1 MNILHDPVGLPARTR
16 PQRTLPLSA
25 LKHTMALS
33 LLAFSVVQANVAL
46 AATVTPATGNAVE
59 ARVSSILD
67 NMSQS
72 EKINFTRVNDGHM
85 VPSLLK
91 WGIQGTVAYDSSM
104 GVHVNNKTF
113 GAQYP
118 SQPAIAA
125 TWSINRAKEFGLAI
139 AYETRIS
146 GGQQMLSPGVN
157 LYRTPYNGRAAEYV
171 SGEDPF
177 LGAVLAPAIVNAI
190 QVQGI
195 QASGKHYLANE
206 QEANRQGLNVKV
218 DERTL
223 RELYLPGFES
233 MVKNANVASIMC
245 GFNKINGD
253 YACENH
259 HLITEV
265 LKGEWGFQGNVI
277 SDFNAVH
284 DPFKGAWAGTDLD
297 MPSGLQFTEANLLPL
312 IWSGQLTQNV
322 IDDKVKRNLRAVVS
336 YDLQDNM
343 NTAQT
348 LDHPEYG
355 QRAALNTAREGI
367 VLLRNANTT
376 AGKPLL
382 PLAKSAKIAVIGNW
396 AYDAPGSPFGTANA
410 PPDSYVTELSGLQQ
424 LASNSTNV
432 TFLPEMSLNAK
443 TAAWYQ
449 PTTGNSTV
457 SNAGVKAEYY
467 ANTSFSGSPALTR
480 VEPGVNL
487 NWTTSTNETD
497 AGNTTVSGF
506 TPTAGAFS
514 ARFTSVIKPTISGA
528 HVFKVRAD
536 GPYKLWINDELV
548 LESDGVQF
556 SPDVVN
562 ALTTSGKTPALVA
575 GKSYTVKLE
584 YRRSGS
590 NFTPALG
597 GLAGVQMSWA
607 SLRPPKDLAKYDA
620 VVIATGTSNEHE
632 GEAADHGFEMP
643 DQQAELISFATKA
656 NPNTIVVMHGGGV
669 PDMQPWATKVGAS
682 LQAWFPGQ
690 QAGQA
695 LAEILFGKVNP
706 SGKLPITVD
715 KKIED
720 NPSYASYP
728 DPAAYRG
735 DNALTEMTYSEGLYM
750 GYRGYDK
757 KHAKPLYPFGF
768 GLSYTTFGYS
778 DLKLSTNVLA
788 PGNTIDVTFK
798 VTNTG
803 DKAGFEVAQL
813 YVHPAAPSV
822 DRPEKELKGF
832 TKVYLQPGESKT
844 VSIPIDSRSLAHYV
858 EKTDS
863 WDVDAGKFKIL
874 VGPDSENLPLDRTL
888 ITLFAEHLTTA
899 DSNPLPVPLRKAV
912 QVSAA
917 QRY

>member
-1 MNILHDPVGLPARTR
+1 M
-16 PQRTLPLSA
+16 SA
-25 LKHTMALS
+25 FKHT
-33 LLAFSVVQANVAL
+33 LAFSLLSLGVLQANLAL
-46 AATVTPATGNAVE
+46 AAVTPATGDAVE

-67 NMSQS
+67 NMNQS

-85 VPSLLK
+85 IPSLLK
-91 WGIQGTVAYDSSM
+91 WGIKGTTAYDSSM
-104 GVHVNNKTF
+104 GVHVNNATF

-118 SQPAIAA
+118 SQSALAA

-157 LYRTPYNGRAAEYV
+157 LYRTPYNGRSAEYA

-177 LGAVLAPAIVNAI
+177 IGAVLAPAVVNAI
-190 QVQGI
+190 QAQGI

-206 QEANRQGLNVKV
+206 QEANRQAVNVVV

-259 HLITEV
+259 HLITDV
-265 LKGEWGFQGNVI
+265 LKGEWGYQGIVI
-277 SDFNAVH
+277 SDFNAIH
-284 DPFKGAWAGTDLD
+284 NAFKGAWAGTDID
-297 MPSGLQFTEANLLPL
+297 MPSGLQFTEANLMPYV
-312 IWSGQLTQNV
+312 WSGQLSQNV
-322 IDDKVKRNLRAVVS
+322 IDDKVKRNLRAIVS
-336 YDLQDNM
+336 YDFQENL
-343 NTAQT
+343 NTAKT

-355 QRAALNTAREGI
+355 QRASLNTARESI
-367 VLLRNANTT
+367 VLLRNEKTA

-382 PLAKSAKIAVIGNW
+382 PLARDAKIAVIGDW
-396 AYDAPGSPFGTANA
+396 AYQAPGSPFGTANS
-410 PPDSYVTELSGLQQ
+410 PPNSYVTELSGLQQ
-424 LASNSTNV
+424 LASSSTNV
-432 TFLPEMSLNAK
+432 TYLPELSLNPKAS
-443 TAAWYQ
+443 AWYQ
-449 PTTGNSTV
+449 PAVGSNNV
-457 SNAGVKAEYY
+457 NNAGVKAEYFS
-467 ANTSFSGSPALTR
+467 NTSFSGSPVVTR

-487 NWTTSTNETD
+487 NWTTGTNETN
-497 AGNTTVSGF
+497 AGTTAVSGF
-506 TPTAGAFS
+506 SPTAGAFS
-514 ARFTSVIKPTISGA
+514 ARYTATIKPTVSGVQ
-528 HVFKVRAD
+528 VFKVRAD
-536 GPYKLWINDELV
+536 GPYKLWVNDELV
-548 LESDGVQF
+548 LQSDGK
-556 SPDVVN
+556 PYAADVVN
-562 ALTTSGKTPALVA
+562 ALTTSGKTAALVA
-575 GKSYTVKLE
+575 GKSYSVKLE
-584 YRRSGS
+584 YQRVQA
-590 NFTPALG
+590 NFIPALG
-597 GLAGVQMSWA
+597 GITGVQMSWA
-607 SLRPPKDLAKYDA
+607 ALRPPKDLSKYDA
-620 VVIATGTSNEHE
+620 VVIATGSNYEHE
-632 GEAADHGFEMP
+632 GEGADHGFELP
-643 DQQAELISFATKA
+643 DQQAELISFVTKA
-656 NPNTIVVMHGGGV
+656 NPNTIVVMHGGGSM
-669 PDMQPWATKVGAS
+669 DMQPWANKVGAS

-690 QAGQA
+690 QGGQA

-706 SGKLPITVD
+706 SGKLPITID

-757 KHAKPLYPFGF
+757 KHAKPLYPFGY
-768 GLSYTTFGYS
+768 GLSYTTFDYS
-778 DLKLSTNVLA
+778 DLKLSTNVMA
-788 PGNTIDVTFK
+788 PGSTVDVTFK

-813 YVHPAAPSV
+813 YVHPNNPAV

-844 VSIPIDSRSLAHYV
+844 VSIPIDSRSLAYYV

-874 VGPDSENLPLDRTL
+874 VGPDSEDLPLDRTL
-888 ITLFAEHLTTA
+888 ITLFPEHLTTR
-899 DSNPLPVPLRKAV
+899 DSNPLPLPLRKAV
-912 QVSAA
+912 QVSAS
-917 QRY
+917 QTY

>member
-1 MNILHDPVGLPARTR
+1 M
-16 PQRTLPLSA
+16 SA
-25 LKHTMALS
+25 LKHTLALS
-33 LLAFSVVQANVAL
+33 LLSLGVLQANLAL
-46 AATVTPATGNAVE
+46 AEVTPATGNAVE

-85 VPSLLK
+85 IPSLLK
-91 WGIQGTVAYDSSM
+91 WGIKGTVAYDSSM
-104 GVHVNNKTF
+104 GVHVNNATF

-118 SQPAIAA
+118 SQSALAA

-157 LYRTPYNGRAAEYV
+157 LYRTPYNGRSAEYA

-177 LGAVLAPAIVNAI
+177 IGAVLAPAVVNGI
-190 QVQGI
+190 QAQGI

-206 QEANRQGLNVKV
+206 QEANRQALNVVV

-265 LKGEWGFQGNVI
+265 LKGEWGYQGTVI
-277 SDFNAVH
+277 SDFNAIH
-284 DPFKGAWAGTDLD
+284 DAFKGAWAGTDID
-297 MPSGLQFTEANLLPL
+297 MPSGLQFTEANLMPYV
-312 IWSGQLTQNV
+312 WSGQLSQNV
-322 IDDKVKRNLRAVVS
+322 IDDKVKRNLRAIVS
-336 YDLQDNM
+336 YDFQENL
-343 NTAQT
+343 NTAKT

-355 QRAALNTAREGI
+355 QRASLNTARESI
-367 VLLRNANTT
+367 VLLRNENTA

-382 PLAKSAKIAVIGNW
+382 PLARDAKIAVIGDW
-396 AYDAPGSPFGTANA
+396 AYQAPASPFGTANS
-410 PPDSYVTELSGLQQ
+410 PPNSYVTELSGLQQ
-424 LASNSTNV
+424 LASSSANV
-432 TFLPEMSLNAK
+432 TYLPELSLNPKAS
-443 TAAWYQ
+443 AWFQ
-449 PTTGNSTV
+449 PAVGSNNV
-457 SNAGVKAEYY
+457 NNAGVKAEYF
-467 ANTSFSGSPALTR
+467 ANTSFSGSPAVTR

-487 NWTTSTNETD
+487 NWTTGTNETN
-497 AGNTTVSGF
+497 AGTTAVSGF
-506 TPTAGAFS
+506 SPTPGAFS
-514 ARFTSVIKPTISGA
+514 ARYTATIKPSVSGA
-528 HVFKVRAD
+528 QVFKVRAD
-536 GPYKLWINDELV
+536 GPYKLWVNDELV
-548 LESDGVQF
+548 LQSDGAPY
-556 SPDVVN
+556 SGDVVN
-562 ALTTSGKTPALVA
+562 ALTTSGKTAALVA
-575 GKSYTVKLE
+575 GKSYSVRLE
-584 YRRSGS
+584 YQRIQG
-590 NFTPALG
+590 NFIPALG
-597 GLAGVQMSWA
+597 GVTGVQMSWA
-607 SLRPPKDLAKYDA
+607 ALRPPKDLSKYDA
-620 VVIATGTSNEHE
+620 VVIATGSNYEHE
-632 GEAADHGFEMP
+632 GEGSDHGFELP
-643 DQQAELISFATKA
+643 DQQAELISFVTKA
-656 NPNTIVVMHGGGV
+656 NPNTIVVMHGGGSA
-669 PDMQPWATKVGAS
+669 DMQPWASKVGAS

-690 QAGQA
+690 QGGQA

-706 SGKLPITVD
+706 SGKLPITID

-757 KHAKPLYPFGF
+757 KHAKPLYPFGY

-778 DLKLSTNVLA
+778 DLKLSTNVMA
-788 PGNTIDVTFK
+788 PGSTVDVTFK

-813 YVHPAAPSV
+813 YVHPNNPAV

-844 VSIPIDSRSLAHYV
+844 VSIPIDSRSLAYYV

-874 VGPDSENLPLDRTL
+874 VGPDSEDLPLDRTL
-888 ITLFAEHLTTA
+888 ITLFPEHLTTR
-899 DSNPLPVPLRKAV
+899 DSNPLPLPLRKAV
-912 QVSAA
+912 QVSAS
-917 QRY
+917 QTY

>member
-1 MNILHDPVGLPARTR
+1 M
-16 PQRTLPLSA
+16 SA
-25 LKHTMALS
+25 LKHTLALS
-33 LLAFSVVQANVAL
+33 LLSLGVLQANLAL
-46 AATVTPATGNAVE
+46 AEVTPATGNAVE

-85 VPSLLK
+85 IPSLLK
-91 WGIQGTVAYDSSM
+91 WGIKGTVAYDSSM
-104 GVHVNNKTF
+104 GVHVNNATF

-118 SQPAIAA
+118 SQSALAA

-157 LYRTPYNGRAAEYV
+157 LYRTPYNGRSAEYA

-177 LGAVLAPAIVNAI
+177 IGAVLAPAVVNGI
-190 QVQGI
+190 QAQGI

-206 QEANRQGLNVKV
+206 QEANRQALSVVV

-265 LKGEWGFQGNVI
+265 LKGEWGYQGTVI
-277 SDFNAVH
+277 SDFNAIH
-284 DPFKGAWAGTDLD
+284 DAFKGAWAGTDID
-297 MPSGLQFTEANLLPL
+297 MPSGLQFTEANLMPYV
-312 IWSGQLTQNV
+312 WSGQLSQNV
-322 IDDKVKRNLRAVVS
+322 IDDKVKRNLRAIVS
-336 YDLQDNM
+336 YDFQENL
-343 NTAQT
+343 NTAKT

-355 QRAALNTAREGI
+355 QRASLNTARESI
-367 VLLRNANTT
+367 VLLRNENTA

-382 PLAKSAKIAVIGNW
+382 PLARDAKIAVIGDW
-396 AYDAPGSPFGTANA
+396 AYQAPASPFGTANS
-410 PPDSYVTELSGLQQ
+410 PPNSYVTELSGLQQ
-424 LASNSTNV
+424 LASSSANV
-432 TFLPEMSLNAK
+432 TYLSELSLNPKAS
-443 TAAWYQ
+443 AWFQ
-449 PTTGNSTV
+449 PAVGSNNV
-457 SNAGVKAEYY
+457 NNAGVKAEYFS
-467 ANTSFSGSPALTR
+467 NTSFSGSPAVTR

-487 NWTTSTNETD
+487 NWTTGTNETN
-497 AGNTTVSGF
+497 AGTTAVSGF
-506 TPTAGAFS
+506 SPTPGAFS
-514 ARFTSVIKPTISGA
+514 ARYTATIKPTVSGA
-528 HVFKVRAD
+528 QVFKVRAD
-536 GPYKLWINDELV
+536 GPYKLWVNDELV
-548 LESDGVQF
+548 LQSDGAPY
-556 SPDVVN
+556 SADVVN
-562 ALTTSGKTPALVA
+562 ALTTSGKTAALVA
-575 GKSYTVKLE
+575 GKSYSVKLE
-584 YRRSGS
+584 YQRIQG
-590 NFTPALG
+590 NFIPALG
-597 GLAGVQMSWA
+597 GVTGVQMSWA
-607 SLRPPKDLAKYDA
+607 ALRPPKDLSKYDA
-620 VVIATGTSNEHE
+620 VVIATGSNYEHE
-632 GEAADHGFEMP
+632 GEGSDHGFELP
-643 DQQAELISFATKA
+643 DQQAELISFVTKA
-656 NPNTIVVMHGGGV
+656 NPNTIVVMHGGGSA
-669 PDMQPWATKVGAS
+669 DMQPWASKVGAS

-690 QAGQA
+690 QGGQA

-706 SGKLPITVD
+706 SGKLPITID

-757 KHAKPLYPFGF
+757 KHAKPLYPFGY

-778 DLKLSTNVLA
+778 DLKLSTNVMA
-788 PGNTIDVTFK
+788 PGSTVDVTFK

-813 YVHPAAPSV
+813 YVHPNNPAV

-844 VSIPIDSRSLAHYV
+844 VSIPIDSRSLAYYV

-874 VGPDSENLPLDRTL
+874 VGPDSEDLPLDRTL
-888 ITLFAEHLTTA
+888 ITLFPEHLTTR
-899 DSNPLPVPLRKAV
+899 DSNPLPLPLRKAV
-912 QVSAA
+912 QVSAS
-917 QRY
+917 QTY

>member
-1 MNILHDPVGLPARTR
+1 M
-16 PQRTLPLSA
+16 SA
-25 LKHTMALS
+25 FKHTLALS
-33 LLAFSVVQANVAL
+33 LLSLGVLQANLAL
-46 AATVTPATGNAVE
+46 AAVTPATGNAVE

-67 NMSQS
+67 NMNQS

-85 VPSLLK
+85 IPSLLK
-91 WGIQGTVAYDSSM
+91 WGIKGTVAYDSSM
-104 GVHVNNKTF
+104 GVHVNNATF

-118 SQPAIAA
+118 SQSALAA

-157 LYRTPYNGRAAEYV
+157 LYRTPYNGRSAEYA

-177 LGAVLAPAIVNAI
+177 IGAVLAPAVVNGI
-190 QVQGI
+190 QAQGI

-206 QEANRQGLNVKV
+206 QEANRQAVNVVV

-259 HLITEV
+259 HLITDV
-265 LKGEWGFQGNVI
+265 LKGEWGYQGTVI
-277 SDFNAVH
+277 SDFNAIH
-284 DPFKGAWAGTDLD
+284 DAFKGAWAGTDID
-297 MPSGLQFTEANLLPL
+297 MPSGLQFTEANLMPYV
-312 IWSGQLTQNV
+312 WSGQLSQNV
-322 IDDKVKRNLRAVVS
+322 IDDKVKRNLRAIVS
-336 YDLQDNM
+336 YDFQENL
-343 NTAQT
+343 NTAKT

-355 QRAALNTAREGI
+355 QRASLNTARESI
-367 VLLRNANTT
+367 VLLRNEKTS

-382 PLAKSAKIAVIGNW
+382 PLARDAKIAVIGDW
-396 AYDAPGSPFGTANA
+396 AYQAPASPFGTANS
-410 PPDSYVTELSGLQQ
+410 PPNSYVTELSGLQQ
-424 LASNSTNV
+424 LASSSTNV
-432 TFLPEMSLNAK
+432 TYLSELSLNPKAS
-443 TAAWYQ
+443 AWYQ
-449 PTTGNSTV
+449 PAVGSNNV
-457 SNAGVKAEYY
+457 NNAGVKAEYF
-467 ANTSFSGSPALTR
+467 ANTSFSGSPAVTR

-487 NWTTSTNETD
+487 NWTTGTNETN
-497 AGNTTVSGF
+497 AGTTAVSGF
-506 TPTAGAFS
+506 SPTPGAFS
-514 ARFTSVIKPTISGA
+514 ARYTATIKPTVSGA
-528 HVFKVRAD
+528 QVFKVRAD
-536 GPYKLWINDELV
+536 GPYKLWVNDELV
-548 LESDGVQF
+548 LQSDGAPY
-556 SPDVVN
+556 SADVVN
-562 ALTTSGKTPALVA
+562 ALTTSGKTAALVA
-575 GKSYTVKLE
+575 GKSYSVKLE
-584 YRRSGS
+584 YQRIQG
-590 NFTPALG
+590 NFIPALG
-597 GLAGVQMSWA
+597 GVTGVQMSWA
-607 SLRPPKDLAKYDA
+607 ALRPPKDLSKYDA
-620 VVIATGTSNEHE
+620 VVIATGSNYEHE
-632 GEAADHGFEMP
+632 GEGSDHGFELP
-643 DQQAELISFATKA
+643 DQQAELISFVTKA
-656 NPNTIVVMHGGGV
+656 NPNTIVVMHGGGSM
-669 PDMQPWATKVGAS
+669 DMQPWANKVGAS

-690 QAGQA
+690 QGGQA

-706 SGKLPITVD
+706 SGKLPITID

-757 KHAKPLYPFGF
+757 KHAKPLYPFGY

-778 DLKLSTNVLA
+778 DLKLSTNVMA
-788 PGNTIDVTFK
+788 PGSTVDVTFK

-813 YVHPAAPSV
+813 YVHPNNPAV

-844 VSIPIDSRSLAHYV
+844 VSIPIDSRSLAYYV

-874 VGPDSENLPLDRTL
+874 VGPDSEDLPLDRTL
-888 ITLFAEHLTTA
+888 ITLFPEHLTTR
-899 DSNPLPVPLRKAV
+899 DSNPLPLPLRKAV
-912 QVSAA
+912 QVSAS
-917 QRY
+917 QTY

>member
-1 MNILHDPVGLPARTR
+1 M
-16 PQRTLPLSA
+16 SA
-25 LKHTMALS
+25 FKQTMALS
-33 LLAFSVVQANVAL
+33 LLSLGVLQANLAL
-46 AATVTPATGNAVE
+46 AAVTPATGNAVE

-85 VPSLLK
+85 IPSLLK
-91 WGIQGTVAYDSSM
+91 WGIKGTVAYDSSM
-104 GVHVNNKTF
+104 GVHVNNATF

-118 SQPAIAA
+118 SQSALAA

-157 LYRTPYNGRAAEYV
+157 LYRTPYNGRSAEYA

-177 LGAVLAPAIVNAI
+177 IGAVLAPAIVNAI
-190 QVQGI
+190 QAQGI

-206 QEANRQGLNVKV
+206 QEANRQAVNVVV

-245 GFNKINGD
+245 GFNKVNGD

-259 HLITEV
+259 HLITDV
-265 LKGEWGFQGNVI
+265 LKGEWGYQGTVI
-277 SDFNAVH
+277 SDFNAIH
-284 DPFKGAWAGTDLD
+284 NAFKGAWAGTDID
-297 MPSGLQFTEANLLPL
+297 MPSGLQFTEANLMPYV
-312 IWSGQLTQNV
+312 WSGQLSQNV
-322 IDDKVKRNLRAVVS
+322 IDDKVKRNLRAIVS
-336 YDLQDNM
+336 YDFQENL
-343 NTAQT
+343 NTAKT

-355 QRAALNTAREGI
+355 QRASLSTARESI
-367 VLLRNANTT
+367 VLLRNEKTS

-382 PLAKSAKIAVIGNW
+382 PLARTAKIAVIGDW
-396 AYDAPGSPFGTANA
+396 ANQAPASPFGTANS
-410 PPDSYVTELSGLQQ
+410 PPNSYVTELSGLQQ
-424 LASNSTNV
+424 LASSSANV
-432 TFLPEMSLNAK
+432 TYLPELSLNAK
-443 TAAWYQ
+443 ASAWYQ
-449 PTTGNSTV
+449 PAVGSNNV
-457 SNAGVKAEYY
+457 NNAGVKAEYF
-467 ANTSFSGSPALTR
+467 ANTSFSGSPAVTR

-487 NWTTSTNETD
+487 NWTTGTNETN
-497 AGNTTVSGF
+497 AGTTAVSGF
-506 TPTAGAFS
+506 SPSPGAFS
-514 ARFTSVIKPTISGA
+514 ARFSATIKPTVSGA
-528 HVFKVRAD
+528 QVFKVRAD
-536 GPYKLWINDELV
+536 GPYKLWVNDELV
-548 LESDGVQF
+548 LQSDGVPY
-556 SPDVVN
+556 SGDVVN

-575 GKSYTVKLE
+575 GKSYSVKLE
-584 YRRSGS
+584 YQRIQG
-590 NFTPALG
+590 NFIPALG
-597 GLAGVQMSWA
+597 GVTGVQMSWA
-607 SLRPPKDLAKYDA
+607 ALRPPKDLAKYDA
-620 VVIATGTSNEHE
+620 VVIATGSNYEHE
-632 GEAADHGFEMP
+632 GEGSDHGFELP
-643 DQQAELISFATKA
+643 DQQAELISFVTKA

-669 PDMQPWATKVGAS
+669 ADMQPWSNKVGAS

-690 QAGQA
+690 QGGQA

-706 SGKLPITVD
+706 SGKLPITID

-757 KHAKPLYPFGF
+757 KHAKPLYPFGY
-768 GLSYTTFGYS
+768 GLSYTTFDYS
-778 DLKLSTNVLA
+778 DLKLSTNVMA
-788 PGNTIDVTFK
+788 PGSTVDVTFK

-803 DKAGFEVAQL
+803 DQAGFEVAQL
-813 YVHPAAPSV
+813 YVHPNNPAV

-844 VSIPIDSRSLAHYV
+844 VSIPIDSRSLAYYV

-874 VGPDSENLPLDRTL
+874 VGPDSETLPLDRTL
-888 ITLFAEHLTTA
+888 ITLFPEHLTTR
-899 DSNPLPVPLRKAV
+899 DSNPLPSPLRNAV
-912 QVSAA
+912 QVSAS
-917 QRY
+917 QTY

>member
-1 MNILHDPVGLPARTR
+1 MTDPRTPPSGHRQR
-16 PQRTLPLSA
+16 PVSA
-25 LKHTMALS
+25 FPMSAFKHTLALS
-33 LLAFSVVQANVAL
+33 LLSLGVLQANLAL
-46 AATVTPATGNAVE
+46 AAVTPATGNAVE

-67 NMSQS
+67 NMNQS
-72 EKINFTRVNDGHM
+72 EKINFTRVDDGHM
-85 VPSLLK
+85 IPSLLK
-91 WGIQGTVAYDSSM
+91 WGIKGTTAYDSSM
-104 GVHVNNKTF
+104 GVHVNNATF

-118 SQPAIAA
+118 SQSALAA

-157 LYRTPYNGRAAEYV
+157 LYRTPYNGRSAEYA

-177 LGAVLAPAIVNAI
+177 IGAVLAPAVVNGI
-190 QVQGI
+190 QAQGI

-206 QEANRQGLNVKV
+206 QEANRQGLNVVV

-259 HLITEV
+259 HLITDV
-265 LKGEWGFQGNVI
+265 LKGEWGYQGIVI
-277 SDFNAVH
+277 SDFNAIH
-284 DPFKGAWAGTDLD
+284 NAFKGAWAGTDID
-297 MPSGLQFTEANLLPL
+297 MPSGLQFTEANLMPYV
-312 IWSGQLTQNV
+312 WSGQLSQNV
-322 IDDKVKRNLRAVVS
+322 IDDKVKRNLRAIVS
-336 YDLQDNM
+336 YDFQENL
-343 NTAQT
+343 NTAKT

-355 QRAALNTAREGI
+355 QRASLNTARESI
-367 VLLRNANTT
+367 VLLRNENTA

-382 PLAKSAKIAVIGNW
+382 PLARDAKIAVIGDW
-396 AYDAPGSPFGTANA
+396 AYQAPASPFGTANS
-410 PPDSYVTELSGLQQ
+410 PPNSYVTELSGLQQ
-424 LASNSTNV
+424 LASSSTNV
-432 TFLPEMSLNAK
+432 TYLPELSLNPKAS
-443 TAAWYQ
+443 AWYQ
-449 PTTGNSTV
+449 PAVGSNNV
-457 SNAGVKAEYY
+457 NNAGVKAEYFS
-467 ANTSFSGSPALTR
+467 NTSFSGSPVVTR

-487 NWTTSTNETD
+487 NWTTGTNETN
-497 AGNTTVSGF
+497 AGTTAVSGF
-506 TPTAGAFS
+506 SPTAGAFS
-514 ARFTSVIKPTISGA
+514 ARYTATIKPTVSGA
-528 HVFKVRAD
+528 QVFKVRAD
-536 GPYKLWINDELV
+536 GPYKLWVNDELV
-548 LESDGVQF
+548 LQSDGK
-556 SPDVVN
+556 PYAADVVN
-562 ALTTSGKTPALVA
+562 ALTTSGKTAALVA
-575 GKSYTVKLE
+575 GKSYSVKLE
-584 YRRSGS
+584 YQRVQA
-590 NFTPALG
+590 NFIPALG
-597 GLAGVQMSWA
+597 GITGVQMSWA
-607 SLRPPKDLAKYDA
+607 ALRPPKDLSKYDA
-620 VVIATGTSNEHE
+620 VVIATGSNYEHE
-632 GEAADHGFEMP
+632 GEGADHGFELP
-643 DQQAELISFATKA
+643 DQQAELISFVTKA
-656 NPNTIVVMHGGGV
+656 NPNTIVVMHGGGSA
-669 PDMQPWATKVGAS
+669 DMQPWANKVGAS

-690 QAGQA
+690 QGGQA

-706 SGKLPITVD
+706 SGKLPITID

-757 KHAKPLYPFGF
+757 KHAKPLYPFGY

-778 DLKLSTNVLA
+778 DLKLSTNVMA
-788 PGNTIDVTFK
+788 PGSTVDVTFK

-813 YVHPAAPSV
+813 YVHPNNPAV

-844 VSIPIDSRSLAHYV
+844 VSIPIDSRSLAYYV

-874 VGPDSENLPLDRTL
+874 VGPDSEDLPLDRTL
-888 ITLFAEHLTTA
+888 ITLFPEHLTTR
-899 DSNPLPVPLRKAV
+899 DSNPLPLPLRKAV
-912 QVSAA
+912 QVSAS
-917 QRY
+917 QTY

>member
-1 MNILHDPVGLPARTR
+1 M
-16 PQRTLPLSA
+16 SA
-25 LKHTMALS
+25 FKHTLALS
-33 LLAFSVVQANVAL
+33 LLSLGVLQANLAL
-46 AATVTPATGNAVE
+46 AAVTPATGNAVE

-67 NMSQS
+67 NMNQS

-85 VPSLLK
+85 IPSLLK
-91 WGIQGTVAYDSSM
+91 WGIKGTVAYDSSM
-104 GVHVNNKTF
+104 GVHVNNATF

-118 SQPAIAA
+118 SQSALAA

-157 LYRTPYNGRAAEYV
+157 LYRTPYNGRSAEYA

-177 LGAVLAPAIVNAI
+177 IGAVLAPAVVNGI
-190 QVQGI
+190 QAQGI

-206 QEANRQGLNVKV
+206 QEANRQAVNVVV

-259 HLITEV
+259 HLITDV
-265 LKGEWGFQGNVI
+265 LKGEWGYQGTVI
-277 SDFNAVH
+277 SDFNAIH
-284 DPFKGAWAGTDLD
+284 DAFKGAWAGTDID
-297 MPSGLQFTEANLLPL
+297 MPSGLQFTEANLMPYV
-312 IWSGQLTQNV
+312 WSGQLSQNV
-322 IDDKVKRNLRAVVS
+322 IDDKVKRNLRAIVS
-336 YDLQDNM
+336 YDFQENL
-343 NTAQT
+343 NTAKT

-355 QRAALNTAREGI
+355 QRASLNTARESI
-367 VLLRNANTT
+367 VLLRNENTA

-382 PLAKSAKIAVIGNW
+382 PLARDAKIAVIGDW
-396 AYDAPGSPFGTANA
+396 AYQAPASPFGTANS
-410 PPDSYVTELSGLQQ
+410 PPNSYVTELSGLQQ
-424 LASNSTNV
+424 LASSSTNV
-432 TFLPEMSLNAK
+432 TYLSELSLNPKAS
-443 TAAWYQ
+443 AWFQ
-449 PTTGNSTV
+449 PAVGSNNV
-457 SNAGVKAEYY
+457 NNAGVKAEYF
-467 ANTSFSGSPALTR
+467 ANTSFSGSPAVTR

-487 NWTTSTNETD
+487 NWTTGTNETN
-497 AGNTTVSGF
+497 AGTTAVSGF
-506 TPTAGAFS
+506 SPTPGAFS
-514 ARFTSVIKPTISGA
+514 ARYTATIKPTVSGA
-528 HVFKVRAD
+528 QVFKVRAD
-536 GPYKLWINDELV
+536 GPYKLWVNDELV
-548 LESDGVQF
+548 LQSDGAPY
-556 SPDVVN
+556 SADVVN
-562 ALTTSGKTPALVA
+562 ALTTSGKTAALVA
-575 GKSYTVKLE
+575 GKSYSVKLE
-584 YRRSGS
+584 YQRIQG
-590 NFTPALG
+590 NFIPALG
-597 GLAGVQMSWA
+597 GVTGVQMSWA
-607 SLRPPKDLAKYDA
+607 ALRPPKDLSKYDA
-620 VVIATGTSNEHE
+620 VVIATGSNYEHE
-632 GEAADHGFEMP
+632 GEGSDHGFELP
-643 DQQAELISFATKA
+643 DQQAELISFVTKA
-656 NPNTIVVMHGGGV
+656 NPNTIVVMHGGGSM
-669 PDMQPWATKVGAS
+669 DMQPWANKVGAS

-690 QAGQA
+690 QGGQA

-706 SGKLPITVD
+706 SGKLPITID

-757 KHAKPLYPFGF
+757 KHAKPLYPFGY

-778 DLKLSTNVLA
+778 DLKLSTNVMA
-788 PGNTIDVTFK
+788 PGSTVDVTFK

-813 YVHPAAPSV
+813 YVHPNNPAV

-844 VSIPIDSRSLAHYV
+844 VSIPIDSRSLAYYV

-874 VGPDSENLPLDRTL
+874 VGPDSEDLPLDRTL
-888 ITLFAEHLTTA
+888 ITLFPEHLTTR
-899 DSNPLPVPLRKAV
+899 DSNPLPLPLRKAV
-912 QVSAA
+912 QVSAS
-917 QRY
+917 QTY